1 MARTQDWI
9 SDITSAIVGALLLLI
24 GHTMVVQLLLAP
36 SPRVA
41 YAATVA
47 LEGLVVTPKRVY
59 TYTQW
64 VLSRP
69 VPVRVAASVPPL
81 LPVQQC

>member
-1 MARTQDWI
+1 MARTQEWI
-9 SDITSAIVGALLLLI
+9 SDISSAIVGALLLLI
-24 GHTMVVQLLLAP
+24 GHTMVVQLLATP
-36 SPRVA
+36 PPRV
-41 YAATVA
+41 ATVA

-69 VPVRVAASVPPL
+69 VPVRVAASLPPL
-81 LPVQQC
+81 LPVQHC